1 MSSPENAMPDGGTED
16 KGLSSKLQSMKFM
29 KRSAEQ
35 AKLEAENKLE
45 RKIISDSHWRAT
57 YSSSDVP
64 EERLKTRVVYESSYL
79 KMPQTD
85 SSSVN
90 RGIGRRSF
98 RSFNKKTD
106 QVNEEV
112 EKTIRAEQMSE
123 EEKRTEEEDR
133 KMAEALAKTKASR
146 ARAVPTSLREQNQQH
161 KRRRPS
167 GKK

>member
-1 MSSPENAMPDGGTED
+1 MASSTKTAPEGGADD

-35 AKLEAENKLE
+35 KKLDEESKQE
-45 RKIISDSHWRAT
+45 QKIASDSHWRAT

-64 EERLKTRVVYESSYL
+64 EERPKKRIVYESSLL

-85 SSSVN
+85 SSAAG

-98 RSFNKKTD
+98 NSFNKKTD
-106 QVNEEV
+106 KVNEEV
-112 EKTIRAEQMSE
+112 AKHVRAEQMDE
-123 EEKRTEEEDR
+123 EERRAADEDR

-146 ARAVPTSLREQNQQH
+146 PRDAPITLREH

-167 GKK
+167 SKKN